1 MVFTVVFETYKLIW
15 GVKKLLHRNVC
26 MYVWPCSHDK
36 YRGKVPNLQSTFPR
50 NNLFLMFLL
59 TVFSDFMV
67 FTMVSGDGG
76 VTKGTHFEMY
86 VSFCMYNLPVF
97 YRANMVLH
105 TN

>member
-1 MVFTVVFETYKLIW
+1 MY
-15 GVKKLLHRNVC
+15 VC
-26 MYVWPCSHDK
+26 MFGPVCTINIEEK
-36 YRGKVPNLQSTFPR
+36 CPNLQSIFPR
-50 NNLFLMFLL
+50 NNLFLM
-59 TVFSDFMV
+59 VFSDLMV

-97 YRANMVLH
+97 YRTHLALH